1 MACYFDTLGNLI
13 VPMSTAYRIQLDLF
27 NGPLD
32 LLLYLVR
39 RNEIDILEL
48 PVSAIT
54 AQFKEYLEVLEFLD
68 LEILGDFVVMASSL
82 LEIKSREAL
91 PSVEDEQSAE
101 IEVDDDASS
110 DLIQQLLAYKKYKDA
125 SKALE
130 EQAAVWQ
137 ERYPRLSNDRPRGGK
152 NPVAD
157 RIKEVEL
164 WDLVSA
170 LSRILQKTV
179 VAEEA
184 SIRYDDTP
192 ISVYIERIGKQVRIE
207 KRVAF
212 SSFFEGENLRS
223 RIVGVFLAILE
234 LLRHHSYRAEQ
245 PVEAGEIWVLP
256 PLDDSAKSD
265 SSSSVAT
272 ASIESIEKQLPRLL
286 EAAENAEIDATSDNE
301 NARPDGDEG

>member
-1 MACYFDTLGNLI
+1 
-13 VPMSTAYRIQLDLF
+13 MSTAYRIQLDLF

-54 AQFKEYLEVLEFLD
+54 SQFKEYLEVLEFLD

-91 PSVEDEQSAE
+91 PSVEEEQSAE
-101 IEVDDDASS
+101 IDVDDDASS

-130 EQAAVWQ
+130 QQAAVWQ

-152 NPVAD
+152 NHVAD

-170 LSRILQKTV
+170 LSRILRKTV

-192 ISVYIERIGKQVRIE
+192 ISVYIERIGKQVRFE
-207 KRVAF
+207 GRVSF

-234 LLRHHSYRAEQ
+234 LLRHHSFRAEQ

-256 PLDDSAKSD
+256 PLDDAAESD
-265 SSSSVAT
+265 ASKSVAT
-272 ASIESIEKQLPRLL
+272 ASIQDIEEQLPRLL
-286 EAAENAEIDATSDNE
+286 KAAEDSEYEPTDNDTVNSDDA
-301 NARPDGDEG
+301 